1 MPCDDIF
8 GWWSLRCGVWFVFML
23 ALLGNGV
30 VFFVS
35 VTSKSKM
42 DVTRFL
48 ICNLALA
55 DFFMGIYLGIL
66 AIMDASTL
74 GKIVKDY
81 LCILYLLTYYY
92 CETSKACLVWKYN
105 TSLHPL

>member
-1 MPCDDIF
+1 MPCDDLF

-23 ALLGNGV
+23 ALLGNGA

-42 DVTRFL
+42 DVPRFL

-74 GKIVKDY
+74 GKHVKRSY
-81 LCILYLLTYYY
+81 MILHL
-92 CETSKACLVWKYN
+92 A
-105 TSLHPL
+105 